1 MFGLGGCG
9 QGIREKKGCEIRP
22 PARSQVG
29 NASCPT
35 SVQAEVARA
44 HHPGGMS
51 RTYLPDALAAAGLP
65 VKKSGSNF
73 VPLHDLAA
81 LEKATAFVAENGGVR

>member
-1 MFGLGGCG
+1 MTSRGV
-9 QGIREKKGCEIRP
+9 
-22 PARSQVG
+22 PAS
-29 NASCPT
+29 A
-35 SVQAEVARA
+35 VQAEVARA

-81 LEKATAFVAENGGVR
+81 LQKATAFVAENGGVR